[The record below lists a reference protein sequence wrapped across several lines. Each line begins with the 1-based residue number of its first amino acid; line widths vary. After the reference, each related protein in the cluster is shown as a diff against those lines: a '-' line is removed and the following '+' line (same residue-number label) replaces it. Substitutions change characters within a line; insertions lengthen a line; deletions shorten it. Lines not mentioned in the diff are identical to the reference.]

1 MGGRVPEGLVDFR
14 AEFGSLGSIVHI
26 GIGEV
31 QVAHL
36 QIGEWADK
44 ILAELHGLETLA
56 EKDLLEADDAALV
69 HREIDPVDEDPIVG
83 LTDGPT
89 LREAAQAVV
98 HEGEHARI
106 HLADEVAITCVLII
120 VIDRLEPVEGVVE
133 DGVDVGRD
141 GILAAQLTDGAFH
154 CVAVEAQIIVHQI
167 GLNGIARPGPAVAL
181 DAVHHEFTRGEVHR
195 ICPDLPDAVQFLVGT
210 FERTTAC
217 EVLRQIFVLHADAFD
232 RHPLGKHDLHEAE
245 GFRLGDYEA
254 RRGFDLKFVERFAIF
269 LVERF
274 GFTFAVIEFDDA
286 VALNAVEDDVTH
298 GLLAEIDEKGCGFPV

>member
-1 MGGRVPEGLVDFR
+1 MEIGMGVRTPEGFVYLLT
-14 AEFGSLGSIVHI
+14 EFCSLGSIVHI

-36 QIGEWADK
+36 QVGERTDK
-44 ILAELHGLETLA
+44 VLAELHGLEALA
-56 EKDLLEADDAALV
+56 EKDLLEADDAAFV

-106 HLADEVAITCVLII
+106 HLADEVAVARVLVV
-120 VIDRLEPVEGVVE
+120 VIDRLEPVEGIVE

-141 GILAAQLTDGAFH
+141 GILAAQLTDGTLH
-154 CVAVEAQIIVHQI
+154 CVAVEAQVIVHQI
-167 GLNGIARPGPAVAL
+167 GLNSIARPSPAVTL
-181 DAVHHEFTRGEVHR
+181 DAVHHEFACGEVHR
-195 ICPDLPDAVQFLVGT
+195 VSSDLPDAVQFLVGT

-245 GFRLGDYEA
+245 GF
-254 RRGFDLKFVERFAIF
+254 
-269 LVERF
+269 
-274 GFTFAVIEFDDA
+274 
-286 VALNAVEDDVTH
+286 
-298 GLLAEIDEKGCGFPV
+298 